1 MKRQRVTRS
10 TRKKK
15 TTPYLPQCRTLRSL
29 WRSKSVWPWFIHDRV
44 FLISFWHPGNRKEF
58 YRSER
63 FRCTTTQQM
72 EDGTVYI
79 FQLGRRLKMWLAA
92 ASSSVCAIGTES
104 SPVSCSLWYKMC
116 VYRLA
121 DVPHAITTSAGPFPR
136 DKWGLVLM
144 DPSRPSR
151 RPLTCRPSF
160 WHSNVLPLLLF
171 FTTFP
176 PPTEFFGCRRC
187 KIMAV

>member
-1 MKRQRVTRS
+1 MSNAPIALTVQISLALIYSRPCLSHLFLTSGKWKRILS
-10 TRKKK
+10 IRKI
-15 TTPYLPQCRTLRSL
+15 PLYYS
-29 WRSKSVWPWFIHDRV
+29 
-44 FLISFWHPGNRKEF
+44 
-58 YRSER
+58 
-63 FRCTTTQQM
+63 TQQM